1 MCVRFVWPRVSFGPA
16 RLGSVSRVF
25 FTSRTNPSSKPLE
38 TEFRA
43 CSGGEKKYSC
53 AACSERER
61 EKEGREKRREE
72 KKKKKKMKKRR
83 RRNKRKEEGVS
94 QPRNS
99 RLNGQCRRFV
109 MRHAARKIRSY
120 DETKENYERAL
131 TWSNI

>member
-1 MCVRFVWPRVSFGPA
+1 MKPNLERVVVVKRSIVA
-16 RLGSVSRVF
+16 
-25 FTSRTNPSSKPLE
+25 PLVQ
-38 TEFRA
+38 R
-43 CSGGEKKYSC
+43 
-53 AACSERER
+53 ERER

-72 KKKKKKMKKRR
+72 KKKKKKKMKKRR

>member
-1 MCVRFVWPRVSFGPA
+1 MKPNLERVVVVKRSIVA
-16 RLGSVSRVF
+16 
-25 FTSRTNPSSKPLE
+25 PLVQ
-38 TEFRA
+38 
-43 CSGGEKKYSC
+43 
-53 AACSERER
+53 RER

>member
-1 MCVRFVWPRVSFGPA
+1 MCVRFVWPRVVSFGPA

-61 EKEGREKRREE
+61 EKEGREKRREGKEKE
-72 KKKKKKMKKRR
+72 KKKEIAEARENSGKR
-83 RRNKRKEEGVS
+83 
-94 QPRNS
+94 
-99 RLNGQCRRFV
+99 
-109 MRHAARKIRSY
+109 
-120 DETKENYERAL
+120 
-131 TWSNI
+131 